1 MNAEMCNMS
10 CAGNSSE
17 ICGAGFK
24 NSVYSIIDLTRETK
38 FPISSF
44 GMYCIFV
51 VSFLVVIILLVV
63 VLVFSFNYFN
73 NKKKKKLHALSDKQA
88 NYVCI

>member
-1 MNAEMCNMS
+1 MCNMF

-24 NSVYSIIDLTRETK
+24 NSVYSIIYLARETK
-38 FPISSF
+38 FPKSSF
-44 GMYCIFV
+44 EMYIIIV
-51 VSFLVVIILLVV
+51 VSFLVVIILFVV

-73 NKKKKKLHALSDKQA
+73 NKKKKKLHVISDKQA